1 MLVAVGYNRDMSE
14 FTNDEL
20 EAYLD
25 EALAPSE
32 MAAIETA
39 IRSDTELS
47 ERLRAI
53 LSRRDR
59 GQHSLGGIWRRHRIS
74 CPTREQ
80 LGSFLLGAMVDQDH
94 LNYIQFHINEVG
106 CRYCRANLEDLKRRT
121 EENASDVA
129 TRRKKYFQSSAGY
142 LKGEE

>member
-1 MLVAVGYNRDMSE
+1 MSE
-14 FTNDEL
+14 YTTHEL

-32 MAAIETA
+32 MAAIEAAVRTDTA
-39 IRSDTELS
+39 LAEH
-47 ERLRAI
+47 LRAI
-53 LSRRDR
+53 LTRRDR
-59 GQHSLGGIWRRHRIS
+59 GQHSLGGIWRRHRVS

-80 LGSFLLGAMVDQDH
+80 LGSFLLGAMVDQQH

-106 CRYCRANLEDLKRRT
+106 CRYCRANLDDLKRRS
-121 EENASDVA
+121 EENAADVA

-142 LKGEE
+142 LKNDE